1 MNLTALSALSQPVK
15 GIQSRH
21 ACNIH
26 DIIALDLA
34 ESSHFCFQQ
43 KPLISASAK
52 IILATSLLRSKK
64 FRYLQKKK
72 INQTEKINK
81 RPPASKHTWIHKGL
95 HTPYKADDAIVFN
108 ILRVPNRHISR
119 VHLQINPDASRETL
133 CREKVGWN
141 CTYCPFCYAI
151 VMLPFL
157 WAF

>member
-21 ACNIH
+21 AYNIH
-26 DIIALDLA
+26 DIIALDHA

-43 KPLISASAK
+43 KLLISARHQK
-52 IILATSLLRSKK
+52 IKLATSLLRS
-64 FRYLQKKK
+64 RNLVICRKK
-72 INQTEKINK
+72 IYKKEKINK
-81 RPPASKHTWIHKGL
+81 RPTASKHTWIHKAL

-108 ILRVPNRHISR
+108 ILRVPNKHISR
-119 VHLQINPDASRETL
+119 VHLQINQDASRETL

-141 CTYCPFCYAI
+141 CTFCPFCYAI